1 MKTININLEVMDY
14 FNIAYALKYTESK
27 LQERDAKE
35 ELRRLI
41 SKIKDNLNNEE
52 LIFTPLERAHI
63 KASLVFF
70 GERVILQDEEGLAT
84 ESLYNTLS
92 KF

>member
-1 MKTININLEVMDY
+1 MKTININLEPMDY
-14 FNIAYALKYTESK
+14 FNIAYALKFTESK
-27 LQERDAKE
+27 LQEEDAKE
-35 ELRRLI
+35 VKSVI
-41 SKIKDNLNNEE
+41 SKIKDNLNEEE
-52 LIFTPLERAHI
+52 LIFTALEIAHI

-70 GERVILQDEEGLAT
+70 GERVILQDEEGLAI